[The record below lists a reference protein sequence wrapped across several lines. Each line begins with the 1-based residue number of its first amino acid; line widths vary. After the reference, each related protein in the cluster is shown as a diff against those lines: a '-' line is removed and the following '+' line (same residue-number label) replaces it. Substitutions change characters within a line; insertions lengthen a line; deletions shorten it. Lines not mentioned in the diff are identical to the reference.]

1 MKPSTPLSDEI
12 IDIKKWS
19 PQCREHY
26 IPRRSKRAAAVE
38 KKGIAEGGITEA
50 FPDYEI
56 GRTAPVFHLLLYTT
70 CGEGQVRSPH
80 SHYVV
85 GREEVLIIPAGTP
98 FNYRP
103 HRGPWSFVW
112 FHLVE
117 MEQWARLRDQDLIV
131 QGTTLNSPMEKS
143 MVEYLHESHGTSLY
157 SPRAAGLHA
166 ELLALYIERELSQF
180 SGRGGGDVLVRLDRL
195 WDQVNEDPAKP
206 WNVEMIARQ
215 LHISVP
221 HLHRLV
227 RASTGTSP
235 MKMVTRLRMERAQ
248 DLLII
253 LACKISAVA
262 NMVGYE
268 NEFAFS
274 VAFKRFSGVTPS
286 QFRRPSS
293 SSPE

>member
-1 MKPSTPLSDEI
+1 MSHTNADFEFT
-12 IDIKKWS
+12 DIKKWS

-50 FPDYEI
+50 CPGYEI
-56 GRTAPVFHLLLYTT
+56 GRTAPSFHLMLYTT
-70 CGEGQVRSPH
+70 RGQGRIQSPQ
-80 SHYVV
+80 SQRDV
-85 GREEVLIIPAGTP
+85 GREDVLIIPSGTP

-112 FHLVE
+112 FHLME
-117 MEQWARLRDQDLIV
+117 MDQWARLHGRDLIV
-131 QGTTLNSPMEKS
+131 QSTTLTSPLERS
-143 MVEYLHESHGTSLY
+143 MLEFMHESHGTNLY

-166 ELLALYIERELSQF
+166 ELLALYIERELRHLSVW
-180 SGRGGGDVLVRLDRL
+180 GGSDVQVRLDKL
-195 WDQVNEDPAKP
+195 WDQVNE
-206 WNVEMIARQ
+206 NLARQ
-215 LHISVP
+215 WDVKTIANELHVSVP

-227 RASTGTSP
+227 QASTGTSP
-235 MKMVTRLRMERAQ
+235 MRMVTRLRMERAQ

-253 LACKISAVA
+253 LSCKISAVA
-262 NMVGYE
+262 EMVGYQ

-286 QFRRPSS
+286 QFRQRR
-293 SSPE
+293 